1 MNARTLTAL
10 QRDPERRGDAP
21 PIHDRVATRP
31 FRGPFLKQEVH
42 MFRFILLALCPALL
56 GPVLLGMPVMAHAQ
70 DYRLTA
76 HAREYRPVPTDQK
89 YCVALSDIYS
99 RYVVATTETPR
110 ANAAGAYAKATC
122 KQHQPLAGIPIL
134 EAKLERAKVPLP

>member
-1 MNARTLTAL
+1 ML
-10 QRDPERRGDAP
+10 
-21 PIHDRVATRP
+21 
-31 FRGPFLKQEVH
+31 
-42 MFRFILLALCPALL
+42 RFISLALCPALL
-56 GPVLLGMPVMAHAQ
+56 GMPLMAHAQ

-76 HAREYRPVPTDQK
+76 HAAEYRPVPTDQK
-89 YCVALSDIYS
+89 YCVALSDTYS

-110 ANAAGAYAKATC
+110 ANAAGGYAKATC